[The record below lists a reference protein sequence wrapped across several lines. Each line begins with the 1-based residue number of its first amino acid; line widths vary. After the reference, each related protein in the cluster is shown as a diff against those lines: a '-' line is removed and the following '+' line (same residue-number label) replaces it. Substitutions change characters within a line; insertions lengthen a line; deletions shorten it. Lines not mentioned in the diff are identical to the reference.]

1 MPRTTRRAGAVDC
14 APLGDVWDEKSLR
27 SVLKAARDAEKAE
40 AAAALKAETEKA
52 TAAEAAGAVSDA
64 ADEEVAGINHV
75 ALVGAPIVAPV
86 PVPPVRTSPQI
97 EPLDDIPAVEVVGEA
112 IGPIDA
118 MAVPAGV
125 EEIDTVVGDNG
136 DVGCVDD
143 LSEEEAAE
151 EAAEES
157 EDALEEEP
165 IKAKTAAELRAEAAA
180 LREESAAM
188 MQKAK
193 AAASSAAEEPKLILY
208 CPVMKVGGKRPVMY
222 VFDPDFDEFS
232 SRKIQ
237 RCRWV
242 AHAPAS
248 IMDKDYTPNMA
259 LCALR
264 GTIDK
269 TKVGVNAGIN
279 AKVSL
284 CVNEEGAPQ
293 LVKEL
298 LKAKRLASFAQ

>member
-40 AAAALKAETEKA
+40 AAAALKAEMEKA
-52 TAAEAAGAVSDA
+52 TAAEAAEAVHDA
-64 ADEEVAGINHV
+64 ADEEVAGINHA

-118 MAVPAGV
+118 MAVPA
-125 EEIDTVVGDNG
+125 EEIDTVVGDDG

-143 LSEEEAAE
+143 LEEEAAE
-151 EAAEES
+151 EAEEAA

-165 IKAKTAAELRAEAAA
+165 IKAKTAAEMRAEAAA

-208 CPVMKVGGKRPVMY
+208 CPVMKIGGKRPVMH

-284 CVNEEGAPQ
+284 CVNEEGTPQ
-293 LVKEL
+293 LVKDL

>member
-40 AAAALKAETEKA
+40 AAALKAQKA
-52 TAAEAAGAVSDA
+52 TAAEAAETVRDAV
-64 ADEEVAGINHV
+64 ADEEVAGINRA

-86 PVPPVRTSPQI
+86 PVPLVRTSPQI

-151 EAAEES
+151 VAEVAA

-165 IKAKTAAELRAEAAA
+165 IKAKTAAEMRAEAAA

-208 CPVMKVGGKRPVMY
+208 CPVMKVGGKRPVMH

-284 CVNEEGAPQ
+284 CVNEEGTPQ
-293 LVKEL
+293 LVKDL

>member
-1 MPRTTRRAGAVDC
+1 M
-14 APLGDVWDEKSLR
+14 
-27 SVLKAARDAEKAE
+27 
-40 AAAALKAETEKA
+40 
-52 TAAEAAGAVSDA
+52 
-64 ADEEVAGINHV
+64 
-75 ALVGAPIVAPV
+75 
-86 PVPPVRTSPQI
+86 
-97 EPLDDIPAVEVVGEA
+97 
-112 IGPIDA
+112 
-118 MAVPAGV
+118 
-125 EEIDTVVGDNG
+125 
-136 DVGCVDD
+136 
-143 LSEEEAAE
+143 
-151 EAAEES
+151 
-157 EDALEEEP
+157 
-165 IKAKTAAELRAEAAA
+165 RAEAAA

-208 CPVMKVGGKRPVMY
+208 CNVMKVGVKRPVMH

-279 AKVSL
+279 AKV
-284 CVNEEGAPQ
+284 
-293 LVKEL
+293 
-298 LKAKRLASFAQ
+298 

>member
-1 MPRTTRRAGAVDC
+1 M
-14 APLGDVWDEKSLR
+14 
-27 SVLKAARDAEKAE
+27 
-40 AAAALKAETEKA
+40 
-52 TAAEAAGAVSDA
+52 
-64 ADEEVAGINHV
+64 
-75 ALVGAPIVAPV
+75 
-86 PVPPVRTSPQI
+86 
-97 EPLDDIPAVEVVGEA
+97 GEA

-125 EEIDTVVGDNG
+125 EEIDTVVGDDA

-143 LSEEEAAE
+143 LEEEEAAE
-151 EAAEES
+151 EAEEAAEEA
-157 EDALEEEP
+157 EEAAEEEP
-165 IKAKTAAELRAEAAA
+165 IKAKTAAEMRAEAAA

-208 CPVMKVGGKRPVMY
+208 CPVMKVGGKRPVMH

-269 TKVGVNAGIN
+269 TKVGVN
-279 AKVSL
+279 
-284 CVNEEGAPQ
+284 
-293 LVKEL
+293 
-298 LKAKRLASFAQ
+298 